1 MSETQQ
7 ISLAAAAAS
16 VLETA
21 IKRGR
26 PTDPTTS
33 TH

>member
-1 MSETQQ
+1 LT
-7 ISLAAAAAS
+7 AAAAS

-33 TH
+33 KN